1 VKEHQTATGGDG
13 AVAGA
18 VSKQNGSDSAGDSG
32 KIESPKKVRVNSCY
46 ENYENYDSDPINGI
60 VDEGARWSRD
70 GSDGEY
76 QSPSALG
83 AKVPAK
89 KITSID
95 LSDDNNCSGKSL
107 NRPSS
112 RQNVLRQKQ
121 PVPVIQAE
129 PSKKV
134 APKAPPIVP
143 NLYNQKQK
151 RVQETSRKVVEE
163 DSEED
168 EDGDDLSS
176 FKIQHHS
183 YSGLKS
189 QKKYNNEYDTESVSD
204 FGNYDDDDDGY
215 GDLLDD
221 DDFTGLGGMGDTGM
235 IQRTVGLLRAHKL
248 SIAEMVEVK
257 EYLAEDPAPCVMC
270 ADLSNPHLF

>member
-1 VKEHQTATGGDG
+1 
-13 AVAGA
+13 VAGA
-18 VSKQNGSDSAGDSG
+18 VLKQNGSDSANDSG
-32 KIESPKKVRVNSCY
+32 KIESPTKARANSCY

-60 VDEGARWSRD
+60 VDEEAGWSRD
-70 GSDGEY
+70 GSEGEY
-76 QSPSALG
+76 QQQSPSAVG
-83 AKVPAK
+83 SKVPAK

-107 NRPSS
+107 TRPSS

-121 PVPVIQAE
+121 PAQVIQAE
-129 PSKKV
+129 PPKKGSSKT
-134 APKAPPIVP
+134 PPVVP

-151 RVQETSRKVVEE
+151 RVQENSRKVVEE
-163 DSEED
+163 DSD
-168 EDGDDLSS
+168 DDGDGDDLSS

-189 QKKYNNEYDTESVSD
+189 QKKYSNEYDTESVSD

-221 DDFTGLGGMGDTGM
+221 EDFTGLGGLGDTGM

-248 SIAEMVEVK
+248 SIAEMVEVNTRH
-257 EYLAEDPAPCVMC
+257 LITLSLFTSLCCVV
-270 ADLSNPHLF
+270 